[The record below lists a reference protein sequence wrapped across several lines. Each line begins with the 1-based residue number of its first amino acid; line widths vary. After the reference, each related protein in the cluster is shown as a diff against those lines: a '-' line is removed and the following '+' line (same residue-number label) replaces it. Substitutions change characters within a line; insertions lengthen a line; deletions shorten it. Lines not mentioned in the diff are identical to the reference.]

1 MTEVCNCCR
10 QEKETV
16 EDREDVYVK
25 TVLKKSVPTRMCKE
39 CFEKEWEDVYNELMD
54 TSL

>member
-16 EDREDVYVK
+16 EDREDVYAK
-25 TVLKKSVPTRMCKE
+25 NVLKKIILNRMCKE